1 MAISGDQSVFQRRLE
16 SHKAVFS
23 RVPEL
28 ESSVAQAAAILIEAL
43 KNDKTVLMCGNGGS
57 ASDAMH
63 FVAELVGRFIKERQ
77 GLPAI
82 ALNSTNSTLTAVAN
96 DYSYDIVFSRQV
108 EAFAAQS
115 GVLVAI
121 STSGNSRSI
130 VAAARSAQAAG
141 IRVIGLTGEAGG
153 ELRALCDVCLCAP
166 SSVTATIQEVHIFLI
181 HVLCELIDEVFAP
194 H

>member
-1 MAISGDQSVFQRRLE
+1 MANSGHQSVFQRRLE

-28 ESSVAQAAAILIEAL
+28 ERDVAKAAAILIEVL

-63 FVAELVGRFIKERQ
+63 FVTELVGRFIKERQ

-141 IRVIGLTGEAGG
+141 IKVVGLTGEAGG
-153 ELRALCDVCLCAP
+153 ELKELCDVCLCAP

-194 H
+194 N